1 MIRSALIALALVA
14 VLFTATI
21 ANADTGRIVVAE
33 TDSLSADTQSFMY
46 GANNEYCFGLLYI
59 PGTHGNWG
67 TWLITNVPN
76 PMITYS
82 GMSDFNPIVECET
95 FDFSRD

>member
-1 MIRSALIALALVA
+1 MVA

-33 TDSLSADTQSFMY
+33 TDYLSADSQSFMY
-46 GANNEYCFGLLYI
+46 GVNNEYCFGLLYI

-67 TWLITNVPN
+67 TWVITNVPN

-82 GMSDFNPIVECET
+82 GMTDFNPIVECET
-95 FDFSRD
+95 FDSK